1 MSGLD
6 GLTAADF
13 AAACD
18 EPFHLAAEVD
28 GLDPL
33 AFTLEAV
40 EPLGDHIPEGAT
52 RRPFSLAF
60 RGPRSPELRQG
71 TYPLRHAT
79 LGTLDIFVVPVARDE
94 HGVRY
99 EAVFG

>member
-1 MSGLD
+1 MSALD
-6 GLTAADF
+6 GLTVADF
-13 AAACD
+13 AAARA
-18 EPFHLAAEVD
+18 EPFQLATELD

-33 AFTLEAV
+33 ALTLDAV
-40 EPLGDHIPEGAT
+40 EALGDGIPAGAT
-52 RRPFSLAF
+52 RQPFSLAF
-60 RGPRSPELRQG
+60 RGPVSPELRQG

-79 LGTLDIFVVPVARDE
+79 LGLLDVFVVPVGRDE